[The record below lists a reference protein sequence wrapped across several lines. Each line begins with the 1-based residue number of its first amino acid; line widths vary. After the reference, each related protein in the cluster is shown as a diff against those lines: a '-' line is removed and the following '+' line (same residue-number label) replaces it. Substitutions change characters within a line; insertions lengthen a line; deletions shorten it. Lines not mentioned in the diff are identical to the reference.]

1 MKRNLKW
8 TVLAMAVA
16 AATASVAHAE
26 TTETIIV
33 WDEDVTIDDT
43 RNYETNTTNT
53 IPTKI

>member
-26 TTETIIV
+26 TTETIIEGV
-33 WDEDVTIDDT
+33 
-43 RNYETNTTNT
+43 RNFV
-53 IPTKI
+53 